1 MLPTPPAGLPE
12 VPDVHA
18 DLIAFN
24 LLSMA
29 VILQSTSVAMRRAY
43 SRFTNCDLLN
53 YGNMYGNTVYYAK
66 TEFMQ
71 VI

>member
-29 VILQSTSVAMRRAY
+29 VIPQSTSVAMRRAY

-53 YGNMYGNTVYYAK
+53 CDMYGNTVYYAK
-66 TEFMQ
+66 TEFIQ